1 VSAIPDRYRG
11 SDPEELALCL
21 LADVLDPPP
30 PEQAAAEPC
39 ALASGRGERAG
50 GA

>member
-11 SDPEELALCL
+11 GRPEELALCL
-21 LADVLDPPP
+21 LADVLDPPA
-30 PEQAAAEPC
+30 PEQAAP